1 MNNVVDNTT
10 TPSSN
15 LSSGVWQRFTET
27 ASDGTQATVL
37 YGEDSQADAAILLLL
52 RNNELP
58 RIVQWGRP
66 ISHAEYLVNCL
77 DALKPQRVSG
87 GLDDTDWPSIIPTQA
102 EAWTGSNRFVVRRDG
117 IELFCCFQTVDNSIA
132 IDNRTVSIIAIDP
145 EHSLTLLWKC
155 EITESGLLRQQATI
169 TNGFKG
175 DASAPTAQAVQTSLG
190 IVSVDKIEL
199 AYPVPEEASEILS
212 TTGHH
217 LRERSPQRQ
226 PFNIGRIERLSMVGR
241 PDFDASLLLSAGI
254 PGFGFS
260 HGEVYSTHVGWSGN
274 SVLSAERTTYTQGL
288 IGGAELLVGGEMQL
302 GKGESYTTPWVYGA
316 YGEGLNA
323 VAARLHGFVRA
334 QHPNLASKPRPVI
347 LNTWEAVYFEHSF
360 DTLKALADKAKDS
373 GVERFVVD
381 DGWFMHRRDDTAG
394 LGDWQI
400 DPAVWP
406 QGEKSLGALAHYVHG
421 LDMEFGLWFEPEM
434 INPDSDTARAHPD
447 WIMHAARNRL
457 PMQGRSQQVMD
468 LTNPA
473 AYDYVF
479 NAMDALVDSL
489 GIDYIKWD
497 HNKLVTEPV
506 SPYSGLPCVHA
517 QTEAVYRIFKT
528 LKQHHQGL
536 EIETCSS
543 GGGRVDLGILSLADR
558 IWASDC
564 VDPVERA
571 DIQRYT
577 SLLVPPE
584 MIGEHIGAS
593 PAHSTMRATSQQMRM
608 ATAFFGHLGIEWDL
622 QKQNGAALER
632 LAQWVGA
639 YKQNR
644 TMFESG
650 TVIHADSSDPSVRV
664 DGVIAKDRS
673 RAVVRFTQLTTSKHY
688 PVAPIRIPGL
698 DADEVYRVRPLQ
710 VSLDLEGLGNGQSKL
725 GWWNEQG
732 TILPGEFLAD
742 CGIRPPT
749 LNPAQAVLFEI
760 VKI

>member
-1 MNNVVDNTT
+1 MNNVVNGTDRTT
-10 TPSSN
+10 AANEGGTWRIFKGKAN
-15 LSSGVWQRFTET
+15 
-27 ASDGTQATVL
+27 DGTESTTL
-37 YGEDSQADAAILLLL
+37 YGEDRDADIAVTLLMQGSD
-52 RNNELP
+52 LP

-66 ISHAEYLVNCL
+66 MAHPEYLVNCN
-77 DALKPQRVSG
+77 DAVRPQRVSG

-102 EAWTGSNRFVVRRDG
+102 EAWTGSDRLVLRRDG
-117 IELFCCFQTVDNSIA
+117 VELFCRFSTTDDPIA
-132 IDNRTVSIIAIDP
+132 IDGRRVAITTID
-145 EHSLTLLWKC
+145 EVQGLTLLWEC
-155 EITESGLLRQQATI
+155 EITQSGLLRQRARLS
-169 TNGFKG
+169 NGRSTDG
-175 DASAPTAQAVQTSLG
+175 SESDGSRAENELG
-190 IVSVDKIEL
+190 TLSVDKIEL

-226 PFNIGRIERLSMVGR
+226 PFNIGRVERLSMVGR
-241 PDFDASLLLSAGI
+241 PDFDASLLMTAGV

-260 HGEVYSTHVGWSGN
+260 HGEAYSAHVGWSGN

-288 IGGAELLVGGEMQL
+288 IGGAEQLVGGEMQL
-302 GKGESYTTPWVYGA
+302 GQGESYTTPWVYGS
-316 YGEGLNA
+316 YGEGLNE
-323 VAARLHGFVRA
+323 VASRFHGFVRSM
-334 QHPNLASKPRPVI
+334 HPLFAKKPRPVI
-347 LNTWEAVYFEHSF
+347 LNTWEAVYFDHSF
-360 DTLKALADKAKDS
+360 DTLKALADKARDS

-406 QGEKSLGALAHYVHG
+406 EGEKSLGALAKYVHALG
-421 LDMEFGLWFEPEM
+421 MEFGLWFEPEM
-434 INPDSDTARAHPD
+434 VNPDSDTARAHPD
-447 WIMHAARNRL
+447 WIMHANRDRL

-468 LTNPA
+468 LTNPE
-473 AYDYVF
+473 AYAYVF
-479 NAMDALVDSL
+479 DAMDTLVDSL

-528 LKQHHQGL
+528 LKQRHPGL

-543 GGGRVDLGILSLADR
+543 GGGRVDLGILEFADR

-584 MIGEHIGAS
+584 MIGEHVGAS

-608 ATAFFGHLGIEWDL
+608 AMAFFGHLGIEWDL
-622 QKQNGAALER
+622 QKQDDEALQH
-632 LAQWVGA
+632 LAQWVEA
-639 YKQNR
+639 YKRNR
-644 TMFESG
+644 TMFEHG
-650 TVIHADSSDPSVRV
+650 TVVHADSSDPAIRV
-664 DGVIAKDRS
+664 DGIVSEDKS
-673 RAVVRFTQLTTSKHY
+673 HAVFRFTQLTTSQHY

-698 DADEVYRVRPLQ
+698 DAEGAYTVRPLS
-710 VSLDLEGLGNGQSKL
+710 VSLDLDGIGNGQSEL

-732 TILPGEFLAD
+732 SVLPGEFLAE
-742 CGIRPPT
+742 CGVRPPS
-749 LNPAQAVLFEI
+749 LNPAQAVLFEL
-760 VKI
+760 VRV